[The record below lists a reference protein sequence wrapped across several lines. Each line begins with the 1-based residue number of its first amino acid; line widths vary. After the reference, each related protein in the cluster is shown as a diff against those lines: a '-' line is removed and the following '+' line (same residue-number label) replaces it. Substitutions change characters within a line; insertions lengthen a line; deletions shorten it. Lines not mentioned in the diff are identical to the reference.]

1 VDASQAPIKS
11 KREIEI
17 AAPPE
22 VVWDVLTDFRQWPE
36 WNPRVK

>member
-1 VDASQAPIKS
+1 VEPSDAPVRS

-22 VVWDVLTDFRQWPE
+22 VVWDVLTGFERWPE
-36 WNPRVK
+36 GTHR